1 MSANTERS
9 IPSEGVIKELDNS
22 VNSDLLDKTCVYL
35 ENVEKPM
42 I

>member
-9 IPSEGVIKELDNS
+9 IPRELDESSNS
-22 VNSDLLDKTCVYL
+22 ELLDKTCVEL